1 MWVFSSSIALK
12 RQRRSFD
19 EDNNNIYERFFTR
32 GTQLRMVRYNETEST
47 TIIENIKLKNN
58 PTAQYIK
65 VSRRLVVSESN

>member
-1 MWVFSSSIALK
+1 MKTITTF
-12 RQRRSFD
+12 
-19 EDNNNIYERFFTR
+19 YERFFTR

-47 TIIENIKLKNN
+47 TIIENIKLKNS